1 METLVDDKKNGNK
14 LRYLCRVSDISQ
26 GKSKTFTITYDNAT
40 KKIEI
45 AIFNIEGKFYA
56 ISNRCAHEGGPLSE
70 GILEGHIVTCPWHG
84 WKYSV
89 IDGKA
94 PHEGGDSVSSYE
106 TKVIGD
112 GIYVNSSSLTS

>member
-1 METLVDDKKNGNK
+1 METLVDDKRNSNK
-14 LRYLCRVSDISQ
+14 LHYLCSVSDISQ
-26 GKSKTFTITYDNAT
+26 GKSKTFTIAYDNGT

-45 AIFNIEGKFYA
+45 ALFNIEGKFYA
-56 ISNRCAHEGGPLSE
+56 ISNRCAHEGGPLGE
-70 GILEGHIVTCPWHG
+70 GVLEGHIVTCPWHG

-106 TKVIGD
+106 TKVLGD
-112 GIYVNSSSLTS
+112 RIYISSGSLM

>member
-1 METLVDDKKNGNK
+1 M
-14 LRYLCRVSDISQ
+14 RYIAHPRIGQAFLQIQKQTNESYNND
-26 GKSKTFTITYDNAT
+26 GHNNDT

-45 AIFNIEGKFYA
+45 ALFNKEGKFYA
-56 ISNRCAHEGGPLSE
+56 IPNRFTHEGGPLS
-70 GILEGHIVTCPWHG
+70 GGVLEWHIVTCPWHA

-94 PHEGGDSVSSYE
+94 SHEGEDSVSSYE

-112 GIYVNSSSLTS
+112 RVYVNSGSLM

>member
-45 AIFNIEGKFYA
+45 AIFKIEGKFYA
-56 ISNRCAHEGGPLSE
+56 ISERQRQIIGHRMCFLSK
-70 GILEGHIVTCPWHG
+70 HG
-84 WKYSV
+84 
-89 IDGKA
+89 
-94 PHEGGDSVSSYE
+94 
-106 TKVIGD
+106 
-112 GIYVNSSSLTS
+112 

>member
-1 METLVDDKKNGNK
+1 MKTSVDDKRNSNK
-14 LRYLCRVSDISQ
+14 LLYLCAVSDIPK
-26 GKSKTFTITYDNAT
+26 GKSKTFTISYDNGT

-45 AIFNIEGKFYA
+45 ALFNIEGKFYA

-70 GILEGHIVTCPWHG
+70 VVLEGHVVTCPWHG
-84 WKYSV
+84 WKYSI

-94 PHEGGDSVSSYE
+94 PHEGGDSVNSYE

-112 GIYVNSSSLTS
+112 WIYLCKF